1 MAPFNNY
8 HSGSS
13 DLCLTPACIHL
24 ASEILSNLAT
34 NYTEIDP
41 CTDFDQLACG
51 NWASRYAIPAGET
64 SYEVLVDVQ
73 ERVYNTL
80 KQILEAPYPTGSEA
94 GWITVTLT
102 EDRLKADKENFAKI
116 KNTYD
121 VCMDYEAQEEQGL
134 KYLVKFVETVADAF
148 PAAAHS
154 NGTVYGAHDY
164 SSAFGKTLALFEG
177 LGIETTQKISQTPDF
192 LNPDEMI
199 LSIAAPEGI
208 YIPSSEEET
217 EEFVDLASTL
227 LAAVHPADIT
237 INKANKLVKAVLEW
251 QGTLSGLLAVAS
263 EEEPDSDPNAPPPKV
278 PLSEIQALAPQL
290 NYEYVVEK
298 LAPEGYEAEQ
308 VIFSGSSYY
317 KGLSQ
322 LIAETSPETLQAFF
336 ILKAVS
342 YLSPYVESEA
352 TNALNDFITKLN
364 GGDVESP
371 RPRWRQCVELITN
384 DASGLTWILSRFFVD
399 KHYTPEAK
407 ELTSAIVD
415 TLEAAFLE
423 RLETRDW
430 ATEAVQE
437 ASAEKV
443 RAILS
448 KIALPTNPNII
459 DPFVLNEYYSL
470 AQITKSHAANVLSLA
485 HNNVNKGWESL
496 GRPVDHG
503 VFGSSTLTT
512 NAFYSPQSNS
522 IELEAAIQQFPLY
535 DVDFPSYILFG
546 GMGSVVGHEITH
558 GFDNTGRLF
567 DLDGNLTTWWDE
579 SSIAAF
585 QEKATCFVEQYS
597 AFTVTG
603 PDGSEVPVDG
613 EKTLGENIADAGG
626 VVSSFAAWKK
636 FEAQRGESKSLP
648 GLHMFTHE
656 QLFFL
661 KWGQSWCESTTPEDA
676 VNQVTGADNHSPNA
690 ARIKL
695 TLSNSAEF
703 KKAYNCPVKEPVC
716 ELW

>member
-1 MAPFNNY
+1 MAPSNY
-8 HSGSS
+8 YSGSS
-13 DLCLTPACIHL
+13 DLCLTPACINL

-51 NWASRYAIPAGET
+51 NWAARYAVPAGET
-64 SYEVLVDVQ
+64 SYDVLDDSR
-73 ERVYNTL
+73 ERVFNTL
-80 KQILEAPYPTGSEA
+80 KQILEAPYPSGSDA
-94 GWITVTLT
+94 GWITVILT
-102 EDRLKADKENFAKI
+102 EDKVKVDKANFAKI

-121 VCMDYEAQEEQGL
+121 VCMNYEAQEEQGL
-134 KYLVKFVETVADAF
+134 KYLVKFVETVVDAF
-148 PAAAHS
+148 PAAAYS
-154 NGTVYGAHDY
+154 NGTVYGVHDY
-164 SSAFGKTLALFEG
+164 AAAVGKTLVLFEG
-177 LGIETTQKISQTPDF
+177 LGIETTQKFAQTPDF

-199 LSIAAPEGI
+199 LSIAAPEGL
-208 YIPSSEEET
+208 YVPSSEEET
-217 EEFVDLASTL
+217 EEFLGLASTL

-237 INKANKLVKAVLEW
+237 INRAKKLVKAVLEF
-251 QGTLSGLLAVAS
+251 QGTLAGLLATAN
-263 EEEPDSDPNAPPPKV
+263 EEEADTDPTAPPSKV
-278 PLSEIQALAPQL
+278 PLSEIQSLAPQL

-298 LAPEGYEAEQ
+298 LAPEGYDADQ
-308 VIFSGSSYY
+308 VYFTASSYY

-322 LIAETSPETLQAFF
+322 LISKTSPEILQAFF
-336 ILKAVS
+336 VMKAVS

-371 RPRWRQCVELITN
+371 RPRWRQCVELLVN
-384 DASGLTWILSRFFVD
+384 DQTGLTWILSRFFVD

-407 ELTSAIVD
+407 ELTSLIVN
-415 TLEAAFLE
+415 TLEESFLE

-430 ATEAVQE
+430 ATDAVRD

-448 KIALPTNPNII
+448 KIALPTNPNLI

-470 AQITKSHAANVLSLA
+470 ARITSSHAANILSLVFA
-485 HNNVNKGWESL
+485 NVNKGWKSL

-503 VFGSSTLTT
+503 VFGSSTLIT

-535 DVDFPSYILFG
+535 GVDFPSYIIYG

-579 SSIAAF
+579 SSIEAF
-585 QEKATCFVEQYS
+585 EEKTTCFIEQYS
-597 AFTVTG
+597 NYTITG
-603 PDGSEVPVDG
+603 PDGSQVPVDG
-613 EKTLGENIADAGG
+613 EKTLGENLADAGG

-636 FEAQRGESKSLP
+636 YEAERGEAKSLP

-661 KWGQSWCESTTPEDA
+661 KWGQSWCQIIKPEDA
-676 VNQVTGADNHSPNA
+676 VAHVTGSDNHSPNA
-690 ARIKL
+690 ARITL